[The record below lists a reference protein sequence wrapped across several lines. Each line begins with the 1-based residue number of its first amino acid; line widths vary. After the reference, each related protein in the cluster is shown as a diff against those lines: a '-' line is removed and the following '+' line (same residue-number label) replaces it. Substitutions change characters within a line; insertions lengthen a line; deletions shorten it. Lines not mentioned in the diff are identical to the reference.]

1 MVTQVNKFY
10 VCDTLDELVQV
21 NKAQGATCLVKSSPS
36 TWYIFNGGEWEIV
49 GGQSLVQEVETV
61 SIDKQDVLVSGTN
74 IKTINSNSLLGSGN
88 LVLSGTGDLLS
99 TNNLSDLSSI
109 STARTNLGL
118 GTLATQSGTF
128 SGTSSGTNTGD
139 QDLSGKQE
147 VLISGTNIKT
157 VNGSSVL
164 GAGDL
169 VVSGSTAWGGITG
182 TLASQTDLATRL
194 DEMVTEASTKG
205 GAATVNDRLNTISN
219 FASPN
224 AGGVVTGQ
232 YYDNSFQGTASSTLI
247 GAANRIELA
256 PYYTSVPLSIN
267 QIGVA
272 VSTAVASSTVK
283 IVIYSSD
290 SNGWPNTLLYETAAL
305 STAATGYVFESL
317 TFSFS
322 SGVQYWVG
330 VRHSSTATL
339 RTINVSSAVNLGLT
353 SSTAANYATVLRRTL
368 TYATA
373 ATSPWNFVNSDRV
386 ANITPPSIRFRAA

>member
-1 MVTQVNKFY
+1 MKY
-10 VCDTLDELVQV
+10 DTSHDPILYILIKSTKIPDPTSAEGSVLKVV
-21 NKAQGATCLVKSSPS
+21 DGALAWASLGGGGYDGDPTTIIQDSTHRFVSDTEKS
-36 TWYIFNGGEWEIV
+36 TWD
-49 GGQSLVQEVETV
+49 S
-61 SIDKQDVLVSGTN
+61 
-74 IKTINSNSLLGSGN
+74 
-88 LVLSGTGDLLS
+88 
-99 TNNLSDLSSI
+99 
-109 STARTNLGL
+109 
-118 GTLATQSGTF
+118 
-128 SGTSSGTNTGD
+128 
-139 QDLSGKQE
+139 KQE
-147 VLISGTNIKT
+147 VLISGTDIKT
-157 VNGSSVL
+157 VNGSSIL

-169 VVSGSTAWGGITG
+169 SISASTAWGGITG
-182 TLASQTDLATRL
+182 TLSSQTDLATRL

-224 AGGVVTGQ
+224 AGGVVIGQ

-247 GAANRIELA
+247 GAANRIDLA
-256 PYYTSVPLSIN
+256 PYYTSVPLDID
-267 QIGVA
+267 QLGVA
-272 VSTAVASSTVK
+272 VSTAVASSTIK

-290 SNGWPNTLLYETAAL
+290 SSGWPNTLLYETAAL

>member
-386 ANITPPSIRFRAA
+386 ANITPPSIRFRSA